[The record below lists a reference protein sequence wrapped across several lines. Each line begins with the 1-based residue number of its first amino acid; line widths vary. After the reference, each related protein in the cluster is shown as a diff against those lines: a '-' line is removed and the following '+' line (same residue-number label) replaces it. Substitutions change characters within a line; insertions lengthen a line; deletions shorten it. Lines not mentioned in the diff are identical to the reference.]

1 MNNSLNKVCLLGNL
15 GKEVE
20 VRSMSNGGEVVSFS
34 VATSESWQDKSG
46 VWKDKTE
53 WHKVIIFNE
62 HLIKTAKKLS
72 KGNKVYIEGQLQTRK
87 WTDQS
92 GTDKYTTEIVLQK
105 YDGRLIPTEKL
116 VSGGVDYQQ
125 QQGVQDDDMD
135 DEIPFQD

>member
-34 VATSESWQDKSG
+34 VATSESWKDKSG

-135 DEIPFQD
+135 DEIPF

>member
-135 DEIPFQD
+135 DEIPF

>member
-34 VATSESWQDKSG
+34 VATSESWKDKSG
-46 VWKDKTE
+46 VWTDKTE

-72 KGNKVYIEGQLQTRK
+72 KGNKSILKGNC
-87 WTDQS
+87 
-92 GTDKYTTEIVLQK
+92 
-105 YDGRLIPTEKL
+105 KL
-116 VSGGVDYQQ
+116 VSGQTNLELTNIQLKLSSRNMMVD
-125 QQGVQDDDMD
+125 
-135 DEIPFQD
+135 

>member
-53 WHKVIIFNE
+53 WHKVVIFNE

-135 DEIPFQD
+135 DEIPF